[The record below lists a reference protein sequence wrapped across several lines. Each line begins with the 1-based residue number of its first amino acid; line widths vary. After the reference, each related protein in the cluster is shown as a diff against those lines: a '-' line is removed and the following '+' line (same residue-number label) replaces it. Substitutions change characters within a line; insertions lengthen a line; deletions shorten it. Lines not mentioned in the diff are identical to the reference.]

1 MEIAQAYRA
10 FDGAI
15 FTSEADCRAHEM
27 KDPKRALVGL
37 SSEDVEKI
45 MAREAQFQAHAD
57 AIEIL
62 AHKIKTA
69 RLGAGER
76 KRAPNG
82 SGKKSGQTV
91 MPPAPPSEQSKAE

>member
-1 MEIAQAYRA
+1 MEIVQAHRA

-37 SSEDVEKI
+37 STEDIERI
-45 MAREAQFQAHAD
+45 MAREPEFQAHAD

-69 RLGAGER
+69 RLEAGDR

-82 SGKKSGQTV
+82 SGKKRGSTAA
-91 MPPAPPSEQSKAE
+91 PPAPPSESTEA

>member
-1 MEIAQAYRA
+1 MEIVQAYRA
-10 FDGAI
+10 FDGAM
-15 FTSEADCRAHEM
+15 FTSEAECRAHEM

-37 SSEDVEKI
+37 TTEDIERI
-45 MAREAQFQAHAD
+45 MAREPEFQAHAD

-82 SGKKSGQTV
+82 SGKKRGAAASA
-91 MPPAPPSEQSKAE
+91 PPAPPSEAAEG